1 MEHNKKGLTKNQQKK
16 LLKTFGISA
25 GITLVVCVVAIIG
38 VVIAYN
44 NLIWQKPESTF
55 KNEVLSK
62 EEQEKEDD
70 RKERG
75 EINKTIAVF
84 GVDKDETRT
93 DVILVVNFNSMT
105 NKVKVISIPRDT
117 KVTWSERQRS
127 KYNQLT
133 GYSIS
138 VTKLN
143 EMSAYGQIYNNPANI
158 RDFTINEIENILTVP
173 IDNYVIVNIE
183 AFNKIVDAIGGVEVD
198 VPQRMYYQD
207 TSQALYIDLQPGLQT
222 LYGKDAE
229 GLVRYRHGY
238 AEGDVGRIAT
248 QQVFLEAFAKK
259 VMSPAI
265 LNNLPSII
273 TSLFTYVKTD
283 VALTEVFD
291 YLTLLNDFELD
302 NLEFHTMPGEGAY
315 YQDVSYF
322 FIDQEELSSLIKE
335 VFYDTTVAGE
345 EPEATPGSAST
356 EESMVPVID
365 QGVSIEIYNATDAKG
380 LAGTLKDTLQKR
392 GYNVARIDN
401 YEEGTILQSVIYA
414 KDETK
419 ARQFLEYMES
429 AEIIQDSS
437 IETDIKIIIGEDLA
451 DKLQ

>member
-1 MEHNKKGLTKNQQKK
+1 MEQNKKGLTKKQQKK

-127 KYNQLT
+127 KYKQLT
-133 GYSIS
+133 GNSIS

-143 EMSAYGQIYNNPANI
+143 EMSAYGQIYNNPGNI
-158 RDFTINEIENILTVP
+158 RDFTINEIQNILTVP

-207 TSQALYIDLQPGLQT
+207 TSQNLYIDLQPGPQT

-229 GLVRYRHGY
+229 GLVR
-238 AEGDVGRIAT
+238 
-248 QQVFLEAFAKK
+248 
-259 VMSPAI
+259 
-265 LNNLPSII
+265 
-273 TSLFTYVKTD
+273 
-283 VALTEVFD
+283 
-291 YLTLLNDFELD
+291 
-302 NLEFHTMPGEGAY
+302 
-315 YQDVSYF
+315 
-322 FIDQEELSSLIKE
+322 
-335 VFYDTTVAGE
+335 
-345 EPEATPGSAST
+345 
-356 EESMVPVID
+356 
-365 QGVSIEIYNATDAKG
+365 
-380 LAGTLKDTLQKR
+380 
-392 GYNVARIDN
+392 
-401 YEEGTILQSVIYA
+401 
-414 KDETK
+414 
-419 ARQFLEYMES
+419 
-429 AEIIQDSS
+429 
-437 IETDIKIIIGEDLA
+437 
-451 DKLQ
+451 

>member
-1 MEHNKKGLTKNQQKK
+1 MEQNKKGLTKKQQKK

-25 GITLVVCVVAIIG
+25 GITLAVCVVAIIG
-38 VVIAYN
+38 VFTAYN
-44 NLIWQKPESTF
+44 NLILQKPSSAF
-55 KNEVLSK
+55 QNEVLSE
-62 EEQEKEDD
+62 EEQKKEDD

-93 DVILVVNFNSMT
+93 DVILVVNFNSLT

-127 KYNQLT
+127 KYKQLT
-133 GYSIS
+133 GNSIS
-138 VTKLN
+138 VSKLN
-143 EMSAYGQIYNNPANI
+143 EMSSYGQIYNNPGNI
-158 RDFTINEIENILTVP
+158 RDFTINEIQNILTVP

-207 TSQALYIDLQPGLQT
+207 TSQALYIDLQPGPQT

-229 GLVRYRHGY
+229 GLVRYRYGY
-238 AEGDVGRIAT
+238 AEGDVGRIRT

-273 TSLFTYVKTD
+273 TSLFTDVKTD

-302 NLEFHTMPGEGAY
+302 NLEFHTLPGEGADY
-315 YQDVSYF
+315 EGPSYF
-322 FIDQEELSSLIKE
+322 YVDQEELSSLIID
-335 VFYDTTVAGE
+335 VFCDTTVAGE
-345 EPEATPGSAST
+345 QSEATSGSAST

-380 LAGTLKDTLQKR
+380 LAGTLKDTLQKK

-401 YEEGTILQSVIYA
+401 YEEGTISESVIYA

-419 ARQFLEYMES
+419 ARQFLEYTES

-451 DKLQ
+451 DTLQ

>member
-1 MEHNKKGLTKNQQKK
+1 MEQNKKGLTKKQQKK

-25 GITLVVCVVAIIG
+25 GITLAVCVVAIIG

-44 NLIWQKPESTF
+44 NLILQKPSSTF
-55 KNEVLSK
+55 QNEVLSQ
-62 EEQEKEDD
+62 EEQQKEDD

-105 NKVKVISIPRDT
+105 NKVKVLSIPRDT

-207 TSQALYIDLQPGLQT
+207 TSQNLYIDLQPGPQT

-238 AEGDVGRIAT
+238 VEGDVGRIRT

-283 VALTEVFD
+283 IALTEVFD

-302 NLEFHTMPGEGAY
+302 NLEFHTLPGEGASY
-315 YQDVSYF
+315 EGPSYF
-322 FIDQEELSSLIKE
+322 YIDQGELSSLIKD

-345 EPEATPGSAST
+345 EPEATPGSTST
-356 EESMVPVID
+356 GESMAPIID
-365 QGVSIEIYNATDAKG
+365 QGVSIEIYNATEAKG
-380 LAGTLKDTLQKR
+380 LAGTLKDTLQKK

-401 YEEGTILQSVIYA
+401 YEEGTISESVIYA

-429 AEIIQDSS
+429 AKIIQDSS
-437 IETDIKIIIGEDLA
+437 IERDIKIIIGEDLV
-451 DKLQ
+451 DSLQ